1 MRIHKDKNEAGN
13 DMKVALY
20 GEHKRELE
28 RERCQIETA
37 CEAHGLMAVV
47 NSYLDEALLK
57 DHLSEY
63 DVVCMNGKLV
73 QLLKEREQVAFT
85 SGGNIETCYVDEI
98 YYAEA
103 ELKDVHIWFAKEK
116 KTVHLKFSEAEAL
129 LVPKGFIKVHR
140 SFLVNCR
147 YIKSIDNSSVSLEN
161 GIVLPVSKYRKKE
174 VRSAYM
180 EYMDKWGCSPKDRR
194 GNEQ

>member
-1 MRIHKDKNEAGN
+1 
-13 DMKVALY
+13 MKVALY
-20 GEHKRELE
+20 GEHKKELE
-28 RERCQIETA
+28 IRKRQIKKACQ
-37 CEAHGLMAVV
+37 AHGLTAAV
-47 NSYLDEALLK
+47 NTYLDEVLLK

-63 DVVCMNGKLV
+63 DVVCMNDRLV
-73 QLLKEREQVAFT
+73 QLLKEREQVAFST
-85 SGGNIETCYVDEI
+85 GGDIETCYVDEI

-147 YIKSIDNSSVSLEN
+147 YIKSIDDSSVLLTN
-161 GIVLPVSKYRKKE
+161 GTVLPVSKYRKKE

-180 EYMDKWGCSPKDRR
+180 EYMEKMG
-194 GNEQ
+194 